1 MKKNHRR
8 PFIVEKSANDHLTV
22 TERQKPSNRP
32 MTNKGR
38 CVIIKNSIK
47 IPKKGERY
55 GKGCIL
61 R

>member
-1 MKKNHRR
+1 MWQ
-8 PFIVEKSANDHLTV
+8 KSAKDHLIV

-38 CVIIKNSIK
+38 CVIIKNSIM

-55 GKGCIL
+55 DKGCIL